1 MDSILRD
8 LKLECLIP
16 KFASEKIEPENVSE
30 LSDEELSRLG
40 LTTIGDRH
48 RLRTLC
54 ANAEKQHQSA
64 AATALSE
71 RLALFSRRSSSSRRG
86 GRGGK
91 RKLSSRRTWTVSF
104 VCLASRHQSRI
115 PSSTEKQVLFHAGLG
130 LKKIKLDLED
140 KEQDVLEK
148 VTCGDRGDDGEIKGF
163 PQLKESGGFEIM
175 YCVTGVKE
183 LKPLN
188 CSWAAK
194 DLKANVGSQSK
205 LYLRPIQKNLSTVS
219 ILPQNKSQVK
229 EKCIICS
236 KEVLMKDLRFHVL
249 MCKTREGLLS
259 SESEDDDT
267 LSISVFTSQP
277 KEIQESTTSIA
288 TPSIPEASTLGQ
300 PDNANVSTR
309 TAAVLEAEPVV
320 TVDEIVD
327 KVVAYC
333 LQHDISNPV
342 EILRCLQK
350 EIVTGQP
357 LELTDVTQC
366 SSGETNFILVNRD
379 KLLDTAFDELKF
391 HSNYRVTLEVQF
403 YDEVSFMCF

>member
-16 KFASEKIEPENVSE
+16 KFASKKIEPENVSE

-40 LTTIGDRH
+40 LTTIGNRH

-54 ANAEKQHQSA
+54 ANAEKEHQSA

-71 RLALFSRRSSSSRRG
+71 RRALFSRRSSSSRRG

-91 RKLSSRRTWTVSF
+91 RKLSSRTTWTVSF

-130 LKKIKLDLED
+130 MKIKLDLED

-148 VTCGDRGDDGEIKGF
+148 VTCGDRGEDGEIKGF
-163 PQLKESGGFEIM
+163 PQLKESGGFEII

-194 DLKANVGSQSK
+194 DLIGVTIQVVFA
-205 LYLRPIQKNLSTVS
+205 PIQKNFSTVS

-236 KEVLMKDLRFHVL
+236 KEVFMKDLRFHVL
-249 MCKTREGLLS
+249 MSKTREDLLS

-267 LSISVFTSQP
+267 LSISVFASKP
-277 KEIQESTTSIA
+277 KEIQESNTSIA

-309 TAAVLEAEPVV
+309 TAA
-320 TVDEIVD
+320 
-327 KVVAYC
+327 
-333 LQHDISNPV
+333 
-342 EILRCLQK
+342 
-350 EIVTGQP
+350 
-357 LELTDVTQC
+357 
-366 SSGETNFILVNRD
+366 
-379 KLLDTAFDELKF
+379 
-391 HSNYRVTLEVQF
+391 
-403 YDEVSFMCF
+403 